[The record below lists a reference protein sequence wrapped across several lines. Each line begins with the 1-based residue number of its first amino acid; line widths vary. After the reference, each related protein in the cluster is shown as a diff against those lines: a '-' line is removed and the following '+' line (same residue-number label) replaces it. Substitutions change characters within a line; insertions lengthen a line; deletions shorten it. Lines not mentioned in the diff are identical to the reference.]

1 MTDGQNVFVFSS
13 TKQIILRHFSLSLS
27 LNKGGSGRRKLT
39 VIPPEAE
46 GYSVKALRAASAGS
60 KATFYIVPLQET
72 LDTSPLP
79 PDSEHFSKMPKTTCY
94 QCNEMLPLHMLAVH
108 IKTCKGKFTSDES
121 GEEVRASLFV

>member
-1 MTDGQNVFVFSS
+1 MKKMYFFSS

-39 VIPPEAE
+39 VIF
-46 GYSVKALRAASAGS
+46 

-94 QCNEMLPLHMLAVH
+94 QCNETMPLHMLAVQV
-108 IKTCKGKFTSDES
+108 KTCKGKLTSDES